1 MRSRS
6 SVARS
11 RETRRQ
17 SSSLGLGGTVMAQT
31 RGSPRCQAISVR
43 RSVSPSIA
51 SVLARRWRRG
61 TAIDAGAGQCHPLA
75 RARVG
80 AAATA
85 TQRIEPLAIQYRQ
98 VQDLIPYA
106 RNARTHSPAQVA
118 EIAGSI
124 REFGFTNPV
133 LIDPEGGIIAGHGRV
148 LASPNGLQ
156 TGIADRNARR
166 FPFAS
171 ASTLRGSTRRRFC
184 RAYSPSLLGCNRF
197 PPEPC
202 QNTLCDFQLI
212 VFAAPAE

>member
-1 MRSRS
+1 M
-6 SVARS
+6 
-11 RETRRQ
+11 
-17 SSSLGLGGTVMAQT
+17 
-31 RGSPRCQAISVR
+31 SPPC
-43 RSVSPSIA
+43 
-51 SVLARRWRRG
+51 
-61 TAIDAGAGQCHPLA
+61 A

-148 LASPNGLQ
+148 LELKELLAPYPSEEMMCWPV
-156 TGIADRNARR
+156 
-166 FPFAS
+166 
-171 ASTLRGSTRRRFC
+171 RRRRRSHAVLFC
-184 RAYSPSLLGCNRF
+184 A
-197 PPEPC
+197 PPEELDAVWRACIARPKPC
-202 QNTLCDFQLI
+202 ITEI
-212 VFAAPAE
+212 PAS